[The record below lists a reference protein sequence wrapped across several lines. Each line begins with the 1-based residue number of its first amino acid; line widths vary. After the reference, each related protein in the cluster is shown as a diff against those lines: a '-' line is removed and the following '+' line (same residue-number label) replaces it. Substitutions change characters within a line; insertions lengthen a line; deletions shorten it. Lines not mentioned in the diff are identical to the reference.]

1 MLYYD
6 KIDVSEG
13 IGVNKRIA
21 SKKCNISH
29 YCYFLNYSFK
39 FKPNFCNRC
48 HDLLMISIYLSHIAT
63 WNIKGSDYRCFNSSI
78 CKNEAIKLMQNADLT
93 DKSGIL

>member
-6 KIDVSEG
+6 KIDLSEG
-13 IGVNKRIA
+13 IGVNKRIT
-21 SKKCNISH
+21 SKKGNISH

-63 WNIKGSDYRCFNSSI
+63 
-78 CKNEAIKLMQNADLT
+78 
-93 DKSGIL
+93 

>member
-6 KIDVSEG
+6 KIDLSEG

-21 SKKCNISH
+21 SKKGNISH

-39 FKPNFCNRC
+39 FKPNFCNFF
-48 HDLLMISIYLSHIAT
+48 
-63 WNIKGSDYRCFNSSI
+63 W
-78 CKNEAIKLMQNADLT
+78 
-93 DKSGIL
+93 

>member
-6 KIDVSEG
+6 KIDLSEG

-21 SKKCNISH
+21 SKKGNISH

-39 FKPNFCNRC
+39 FKPNFCNFFWWKSYKYF
-48 HDLLMISIYLSHIAT
+48 IGYLYDNHKFKPLQ
-63 WNIKGSDYRCFNSSI
+63 IKQ
-78 CKNEAIKLMQNADLT
+78 EAAF
-93 DKSGIL
+93 